1 MDSIFLVGFIAA
13 MIRLAWKVWLPPPGS
28 GLVCDT
34 FAMSPAA
41 SADSLISSLRYLMAR
56 SLTPKSLPCFASLM
70 VSVIS
75 KEGDHPMCLNTFAIR
90 AGSLNDRTTSVISS
104 GDILLLG

>member
-1 MDSIFLVGFIAA
+1 M
-13 MIRLAWKVWLPPPGS
+13 
-28 GLVCDT
+28 

-75 KEGDHPMCLNTFAIR
+75 KEGDHPMCLNTFAIK

-104 GDILLLG
+104 GDISLLSGFILFPYWFVSIAGELAE